1 MRYLIILFLV
11 LSACA
16 KNGSDGASGANGSNG
31 TNGIDGANGIN
42 GKDGTNG
49 TNGSNGTNG
58 ANGTDNHIVGYYSC
72 LGSPA
77 TGSWSSVYLNYSI
90 AIFNSGDIFVSLNVS
105 GIGNTNV
112 SRSVFY
118 SSQQNGASDGS
129 VTLAI
134 DNFNI
139 VTVSINAQ
147 DQLVVAF
154 VGTIETITFT
164 NTLTCNYQSF

>member
-16 KNGSDGASGANGSNG
+16 KNGKDGANGVNG

-42 GKDGTNG
+42 GTNGKDG

-58 ANGTDNHIVGYYSC
+58 TNGTDNHIVGYYSC

-90 AIFNSGDIFVSLNVS
+90 AIFNSGDIFVSLNIS
-105 GIGNTNV
+105 GLGNTNV

-118 SSQQNGASDGS
+118 SYNQNGATNGQ

-134 DNFNI
+134 DNNNM

-154 VGTIETITFT
+154 VGTVETITFT